1 MNRDR
6 IHNILLLLPLPRRL
20 STSLPPSDEDSSI
33 LLLLSRERV
42 QTSFAQST
50 RSTHVRHSI
59 GRGIDIAVRMT
70 VVLAG
75 GWAQCRSDARSELRQ
90 YCTPHRIGLHRSGHR
105 SYNPRR
111 IRARKQNLRRPSE
124 KIPNLAPMFTRLFSW
139 VTHAGAPMGAVSS
152 PRLINDPLTI
162 RFVRNGSRRADE
174 PSSLDMQ
181 DQCSTE
187 MITTY
192 SVPVLRQCQLE
203 RTLGKTA
210 RDCESENHSR
220 AV

>member
-1 MNRDR
+1 M
-6 IHNILLLLPLPRRL
+6 HWCWSP
-20 STSLPPSDEDSSI
+20 
-33 LLLLSRERV
+33 
-42 QTSFAQST
+42 
-50 RSTHVRHSI
+50 
-59 GRGIDIAVRMT
+59 RGIHAHLEHR
-70 VVLAG
+70 A
-75 GWAQCRSDARSELRQ
+75 ASS
-90 YCTPHRIGLHRSGHR
+90 RIGLHRSGHR

-162 RFVRNGSRRADE
+162 RFVRSPSRRAEE
-174 PSSLDMQ
+174 PSFLDVQ

-187 MITTY
+187 TITTY

-203 RTLGKTA
+203 RTLGMTA